1 MKKENLLFVKKSGR
15 PSNKP
20 DDEKLLT
27 LYQTMTAAQIAESY
41 GVAVSTVKGWIRS
54 ARKKILEGE
63 KI

>member
-20 DDEKLLT
+20 DDEMLLT
-27 LYQTMTAAQIAESY
+27 LYQTMTAAQIAKTY

-54 ARKKILEGE
+54 ARKKIIEGE

>member
-20 DDEKLLT
+20 NDEKLLT
-27 LYQTMTAAQIAESY
+27 LYQTMTAAQIAETY

-54 ARKKILEGE
+54 ARKKIIEGE

>member
-54 ARKKILEGE
+54 ARKKIIEGE